1 MCGGNIS
8 VTHTTA
14 YTLTIHYNEYI
25 HKGLMRHLVPFTPD
39 QLSIIE
45 TSLEASLKY
54 ADSEYISEVDAIL
67 KEIKD
72 NTSIL
77 RS

>member
-1 MCGGNIS
+1 
-8 VTHTTA
+8 
-14 YTLTIHYNEYI
+14 
-25 HKGLMRHLVPFTPD
+25 MRHLVPFTKD

-72 NTSIL
+72 NTRGFL
-77 RS
+77 KWPMKKWQLENF

>member
-1 MCGGNIS
+1 M
-8 VTHTTA
+8 
-14 YTLTIHYNEYI
+14 
-25 HKGLMRHLVPFTPD
+25 KHLVPFTKN

-67 KEIKD
+67 KEIKN
-72 NTSIL
+72 NTKF
-77 RS
+77 